1 MTTFR
6 KTTGGY
12 AFNIVSGAMVG
23 RDPAII
29 AWIDSLPPLEPV
41 VKTDSDPFTPSKICD
56 EDRDAIRRML
66 GAIEPEATVHVVRRV
81 VSELAEVKSR
91 AASVTTDN
99 MQLRA
104 FFDEVGVMLGIKSR
118 DGVTKGEIRVAIEAL
133 KSDVVRA
140 GNACFDA
147 TARLQKM
154 ERELAEAKR
163 QIAEATKAADK
174 ACEERDAASQAATF
188 ELGRL
193 RDELS
198 TLRAQQERMPAK
210 LVERAKAWL
219 PGLTVPE
226 PGANIIRDLA
236 ACEPAEMLTVEA
248 AVRVVHDVKRV
259 IVRGTPIPNT
269 VDTFDVEEALRK
281 AAKS

>member
-226 PGANIIRDLA
+226 PGVNIIRDLA
-236 ACEPAEMLTVEA
+236 ACEPAAMLTVEA

-281 AAKS
+281 AVKS

>member
-163 QIAEATKAADK
+163 DTERLDWLSLLAPWDGFGGIDINERASEYAEANGRDEPSDADFAA
-174 ACEERDAASQAATF
+174 A
-188 ELGRL
+188 L
-193 RDELS
+193 RDQL
-198 TLRAQQERMPAK
+198 
-210 LVERAKAWL
+210 
-219 PGLTVPE
+219 
-226 PGANIIRDLA
+226 D
-236 ACEPAEMLTVEA
+236 EA
-248 AVRVVHDVKRV
+248 MK
-259 IVRGTPIPNT
+259 G
-269 VDTFDVEEALRK
+269 EE
-281 AAKS
+281 